1 MASPTFLNFK
11 VENMYSNSQ
20 ILAAVVSQWMQP
32 LIGSFVGSKVGNIPM
47 LGAAENWVKN
57 LGIVSPNYSIMK
69 DLMPIIGGAS
79 DVIIIPML
87 SKYFAMV
94 DDASLPAMAHG
105 IVDKALENGE
115 LSLAEGFITFEE
127 PDLKRLKRLLELNL
141 PLPAEVGYIVKTE

>member
-1 MASPTFLNFK
+1 
-11 VENMYSNSQ
+11 MYTNSQ
-20 ILAAVVSQWMQP
+20 ILAAVVSQWVQP
-32 LIGSFVGSKVGNIPM
+32 LIGTLVTGKISNIPM

-57 LGIVSPNYSIMK
+57 LGIVSPNYSIVK

-79 DVIIIPML
+79 DVIIVPML
-87 SKYFAMV
+87 NKYLSML

-105 IVDKALENGE
+105 IVDQAIENGE
-115 LSLAEGFITFEE
+115 LSLAEGYLTFEE

>member
-1 MASPTFLNFK
+1 
-11 VENMYSNSQ
+11 MYTNSQ
-20 ILAAVVSQWMQP
+20 ILAAVVSQWLQP
-32 LIGSFVGSKVGNIPM
+32 LIGSVMAGKMGDIPM
-47 LGAAENWVKN
+47 LGAAENWIKN

-79 DVIIIPML
+79 DVIIVPML
-87 SKYFAMV
+87 SKYLEKV

-127 PDLKRLKRLLELNL
+127 ADLKKLKRLLELNL
-141 PLPAEVGYIVKTE
+141 PLPDDRGYIVKTE

>member
-1 MASPTFLNFK
+1 
-11 VENMYSNSQ
+11 MYSNSQ

-32 LIGSFVGSKVGNIPM
+32 LIGSFVGSKIGNVPM
-47 LGAAENWVKN
+47 LGAAENWIKN

-79 DVIIIPML
+79 DVIIVPML
-87 SKYFAMV
+87 NKYLSMV

-105 IVDKALENGE
+105 IVDKAIENGE

-127 PDLKRLKRLLELNL
+127 TDLKKLKRLLELNL
-141 PLPAEVGYIVKTE
+141 PLPDDRGYIVKTE

>member
-1 MASPTFLNFK
+1 
-11 VENMYSNSQ
+11 MYTNSQ

-32 LIGSFVGSKVGNIPM
+32 LVGSFVTSKIGNIPM

-57 LGIVSPNYSIMK
+57 LGIVSPNYSIVK

-79 DVIIIPML
+79 DVIIVPML
-87 SKYFAMV
+87 NKYLSMV

-105 IVDKALENGE
+105 IVDKAIENGE
-115 LSLAEGFITFEE
+115 LSLAEGYLTFEE
-127 PDLKRLKRLLELNL
+127 ADLKRLKRLLELNL

>member
-1 MASPTFLNFK
+1 
-11 VENMYSNSQ
+11 MYSNSQ

-32 LIGSFVGSKVGNIPM
+32 LVGSFVTSKIGNIPF

-79 DVIIIPML
+79 DVIIVPML
-87 SKYFAMV
+87 NKYLSMV

-105 IVDKALENGE
+105 IVDKAIENGE
-115 LSLAEGFITFEE
+115 LSFAEGYLTFEE
-127 PDLKRLKRLLELNL
+127 ADLKRLKRLLELNL

>member
-1 MASPTFLNFK
+1 
-11 VENMYSNSQ
+11 MYTNSQ

-32 LIGSFVGSKVGNIPM
+32 LIGSFVGSKIGNIPM

-79 DVIIIPML
+79 DVIIVPML
-87 SKYFAMV
+87 SRYLEKV

-105 IVDKALENGE
+105 IVDKAIENGE
-115 LSLAEGFITFEE
+115 LSLAEGFVTFEE

-141 PLPAEVGYIVKTE
+141 PLPADSGYIVKTE

>member
-1 MASPTFLNFK
+1 
-11 VENMYSNSQ
+11 MYTNSQ

-32 LIGSFVGSKVGNIPM
+32 LIGSFVGSKIGNIPM
-47 LGAAENWVKN
+47 LGAAENWIKN

-79 DVIIIPML
+79 DVIIVPML
-87 SKYFAMV
+87 NKYLSMV

-105 IVDKALENGE
+105 IVDKAIENGE

-127 PDLKRLKRLLELNL
+127 PDLKKLKRLLELNL
-141 PLPAEVGYIVKTE
+141 PLPADSGYTVKTE

>member
-1 MASPTFLNFK
+1 
-11 VENMYSNSQ
+11 MYTNSQ

-32 LIGSFVGSKVGNIPM
+32 LIGSFVGSKIGNIPM

-57 LGIVSPNYSIMK
+57 LGIVSPNYSIIK

-79 DVIIIPML
+79 DVIVVPML
-87 SKYFAMV
+87 NKYLSMM

-105 IVDKALENGE
+105 IVDKAIENGE
-115 LSLAEGFITFEE
+115 LSLAEGFVTFEE

>member
-1 MASPTFLNFK
+1 
-11 VENMYSNSQ
+11 MYSNSQ

>member
-1 MASPTFLNFK
+1 
-11 VENMYSNSQ
+11 MYSNSQ

-32 LIGSFVGSKVGNIPM
+32 LIGSFVTSKMGNIPM
-47 LGAAENWVKN
+47 LGAAENWIKN

-79 DVIIIPML
+79 DVIIVPML
-87 SKYFAMV
+87 SKYLSMV

-105 IVDKALENGE
+105 IVDKAIENGE

-127 PDLKRLKRLLELNL
+127 QDLKRLKRLLELNL
-141 PLPAEVGYIVKTE
+141 PLTKDDMYIVKTE

>member
-1 MASPTFLNFK
+1 
-11 VENMYSNSQ
+11 MYTNSQ

-32 LIGSFVGSKVGNIPM
+32 LIGSFVGSKIGNIPM

-57 LGIVSPNYSIMK
+57 LGIVSPNYSIMM

-79 DVIIIPML
+79 DVIIVPML
-87 SKYFAMV
+87 NKYLSMV

-105 IVDKALENGE
+105 IVDKAIENGE
-115 LSLAEGFITFEE
+115 LSLAEGFVTFEE

-141 PLPAEVGYIVKTE
+141 PLPDDSGYIVKTE

>member
-1 MASPTFLNFK
+1 
-11 VENMYSNSQ
+11 MYTNSQ

-32 LIGSFVGSKVGNIPM
+32 LVGSLVMDKVGSIPA

-57 LGIVSPNYSIMK
+57 LGIVSPNYSIIK

-105 IVDKALENGE
+105 IIDKALENGE

-127 PDLKRLKRLLELNL
+127 TDLKKLKRLLELNL
-141 PLPAEVGYIVKTE
+141 PLPDESGYIVKTE

>member
-1 MASPTFLNFK
+1 
-11 VENMYSNSQ
+11 MYTNSQ
-20 ILAAVVSQWMQP
+20 ILAAVVSQWLQP
-32 LIGSFVGSKVGNIPM
+32 LIGSVMAGKMGNIPM

-127 PDLKRLKRLLELNL
+127 TDLKKLKRLLELNL
-141 PLPAEVGYIVKTE
+141 PLPDESGYIVKTE

>member
-1 MASPTFLNFK
+1 
-11 VENMYSNSQ
+11 MYTNSQ

-32 LIGSFVGSKVGNIPM
+32 LIGSFVGSKIGNIPM
-47 LGAAENWVKN
+47 LGAAENWIKN

-79 DVIIIPML
+79 DVIIVPML
-87 SKYFAMV
+87 NKYLSMV
-94 DDASLPAMAHG
+94 DDASLPAIVHG

-115 LSLAEGFITFEE
+115 LSLAEGFLIIEE

-141 PLPAEVGYIVKTE
+141 PLTEEDVYIVKTE

>member
-1 MASPTFLNFK
+1 
-11 VENMYSNSQ
+11 MYTNSQ

-32 LIGSFVGSKVGNIPM
+32 LIGSLVGSKIGNIPM

-57 LGIVSPNYSIMK
+57 LGVVSPNYSIMK

-79 DVIIIPML
+79 DVIIVPILNKYL
-87 SKYFAMV
+87 SMV

-105 IVDKALENGE
+105 IVDKAIENGE

-141 PLPAEVGYIVKTE
+141 PLTEDDTYIVKTE